1 MRHVA
6 CWLAVACVSVPALG
20 QADPAS
26 EIAEL
31 KRRIAALEAAQAD
44 AQRAVQA
51 KLQTDA
57 AVNAVVAD
65 AEKRATPLKGSA
77 GWEDGFRI
85 RSEDGNYELRPYGHV
100 QFRYVANSLGEVGN
114 SESSFD
120 QGFEIRR
127 LKLGVRGHLFTKD
140 FTYNFRT
147 AFNRQG
153 SNVSF
158 EDAFIQYMFAP
169 QWGFK
174 IGQWKGNL
182 LREETISAS
191 AQLAAERSLVNE
203 RLAGGVSDFVQG
215 VSGLYR
221 ADAFRAEVA
230 FTDGHGSANTDFRD
244 QRGPVIPP
252 ATTADNRFRREYG
265 FEARGEY
272 KLTGDWKS
280 SDDFT
285 ALDNKQ
291 SFAALGAG
299 ADYTVGGDS
308 WWLAHVLDSQVE
320 VGGVGFYLAYIGMLG
335 ELDAGTSFY
344 DLGALAQI
352 GYVIPGTR
360 WEPFARY
367 DFIVYDDSGLASG
380 ANDFFN
386 EFTLGVNYYF
396 KRHSAKFTLDLV
408 FLPDGFP
415 TTRRTA
421 VVGGS
426 SGIGAIDSETEQVI
440 LRGQFNLLF

>member
-1 MRHVA
+1 MKQIV
-6 CWLAVACVSVPALG
+6 CLLAVAAVAMPVFG
-20 QADPAS
+20 QPDAAS

-31 KRRIAALEAAQAD
+31 KRRIAALEAAQSD

-51 KLQTDA
+51 KAETDA

-65 AEKRATPLKGSA
+65 AEERATPLRGSA
-77 GWEDGFRI
+77 GWEDGFKI

-100 QFRYVANSLGEVGN
+100 QFRYVANSLDGVGTG
-114 SESSFD
+114 ESSLD
-120 QGFEIRR
+120 QGFETRR
-127 LKLGVRGHLFTKD
+127 LKLGVRGHLISKD
-140 FTYNFRT
+140 LSYNFRI
-147 AFNRQG
+147 AYSRQG
-153 SNVSF
+153 STVSV

-182 LREETISAS
+182 LREETVSAA
-191 AQLAAERSLVNE
+191 AQLAVERSLLNE
-203 RLAGGVSDFVQG
+203 RLAGGITDFVQG
-215 VSGLYR
+215 VAGLYR

-230 FTDGHGSANTDFRD
+230 FTDGHASANTDFRD

-252 ATTADNRFRREYG
+252 STTPDNRFRREYG
-265 FEARGEY
+265 FQARGEY

-280 SDDFT
+280 YDDFT

-291 SFAALGAG
+291 TFAAIGTG

-308 WWLAHVLDSQVE
+308 WWLSHTVDAQLE
-320 VGGVGFYLAYIGMLG
+320 VGGVGLYLAYVGLLG
-335 ELDAGTSFY
+335 ELDAGPSFY
-344 DLGALAQI
+344 DVGALAQI

-367 DFIVYDDSGLASG
+367 DFIVLDDTGLASD

-386 EFTLGVNYYF
+386 EIIIGVNYYF
-396 KRHSAKFTLDLV
+396 RRHSAKFTLDLV

-421 VVGGS
+421 VVGGG
-426 SGIGAIDSETEQVI
+426 SGMGAIERETEQVI